1 MDLRIIVSLGLLGI
15 LGFLFYPHG
24 AGQYSPTNDVE
35 WVAIKSTLD
44 NEPLREAKLKKD
56 DPVIKTYDL
65 GYIYR
70 IDRAEILFNGMPK
83 DYDILTS
90 KVRNTQEYERAISAS
105 ATSREHFYPITTFPP
120 KESRW
125 IQVVVNDWY
134 EAQPPQVSSARIGAR
149 YEKHNSIS
157 SVRTRYNQYDAFLLF
172 DSLKSEPARKWI
184 GARRIEKEVKKD
196 KTTVKEVG
204 YEPLGRDGLDI
215 TFDLGGSKRVYG
227 VGVSN
232 GGPENNLKQ
241 YKLSLSSDDENY
253 QTVYTSPELENKFFT
268 DSHILDKTYQA
279 RYARINIPP
288 GGWYGKYPEIREVE
302 IYTDEYRP
310 SNYNEPIENNN
321 ASQVCYDNCG
331 ILENKLAPHLIQG
344 FPFDRG
350 EDSDPQIR
358 HSFKLGDEVD
368 PANSPD
374 ENSFCYHYD
383 SVIFS
388 YSNLDPGALYW
399 VQVTYL
405 QEKDGKRIQNLVA
418 DGFVLHDPMVIPTNT
433 AKKFTYAVP
442 PEAYNDGKMELH
454 FNRIAGPNAVVSEV
468 MLYRA
473 SKGNSIPVTYQD
485 GKTGAD
491 IYARAP
497 IATTPVVIDG
507 NLDEWS
513 NIYPIVTQGFIDNPS
528 NSPCQMYAQWN
539 TDNLY
544 FAIKIDRAKL
554 KKLSSS
560 PDIINSTD
568 TLHLFIDTAF
578 GSSKNVYKTNNYH
591 FTFSNL
597 GAILVPPSN
606 GRKEATNPD
615 KKTKE
620 GSPISFRR
628 VTEEQNANVI
638 VSQIHHYVD
647 SIPRNIENRK
657 DIETVTRII
666 PETSEYILEIRIPKG
681 TVLQDYSPQQGGFIG
696 FNYILSNPYIVERD
710 DDPQKTVIKGFEP
723 LFWSAASRDAAPMF
737 WGKLELIG
745 SISGQTAIM
754 DRNMTKKLTSF
765 NAGDI
770 IALTVIDPDRNTDI
784 NSSQTITVRV
794 NGNLTNDSKEV
805 TLYET
810 LPLSSHRLGSPSG
823 FTEEQTKGDQLGST
837 SDIDIQPANDSPF
850 FAGKIKTQFG
860 MDPNDDPV
868 VLTVQGKELVTLEYI
883 DPYYGPNQTNVKV
896 TYTATAKIGTNGS
909 LQILSRSGKEVKQ
922 FPAGLR
928 LFFKVQD
935 DDLIRLEGEVQSEP
949 AKVVI
954 TITSKTDSEQ
964 VTLVDEKNTGTFVGS
979 LETAYNT
986 TANKGDGILQIVGGE
1001 TIKALYV
1008 DTLQASGNTNVSVE
1022 TSANVDFGNDGNVV
1036 IGKSD
1041 LVPPS
1046 NGRTET
1052 IQPEDFVKI
1061 NSFNAGDILTII
1073 VKDTD
1078 LNRDKSAVEQ
1088 AEAKIEDEQNKDSV
1102 TVKLTEISS
1111 DSDTFMGTVR
1121 TAYGFKPDPNDDLL
1135 EVKGKDTVKAI
1146 YTDVIQS
1153 TGATMV
1159 NVNDI
1164 TIVNVGTDGVISIVK
1179 SNYLW
1184 KLENFNAGD
1193 TVYLK
1198 VWDPDLNLSP
1208 QVRDQVNISIVSE
1221 KTHDDETVT
1230 LQEKEPNSGVFY
1242 GIIKT
1247 EYSQL
1252 SFRRVTEEQKPVPAD
1267 KTLQVQG
1274 GERITTLYLDKLRA
1288 TGESN
1293 VPVTDSCI
1301 VNFGTT
1307 AKLTVFSKADP
1318 YTPIAGFP
1326 DEGWK
1331 KTFKAQET
1339 LSVRVED
1346 ADINSN
1352 AVAINASLVPP
1363 SNGRIDI
1370 EGVKSDSVV
1379 VTLTEQAD
1387 GVFVGNIKTEY
1398 AENVVA
1404 DDNILQ
1410 VRGDDKLTITYLD
1423 AIDDLGRTRVPIA
1436 TTLTVRKGQ
1445 TGILEIKR
1453 QRESD
1458 KSLELITNFNAGE
1471 SFIVE
1476 VRDADINVNP
1486 DAIDYTNVN
1495 IKGNLL
1501 RDELQLVL
1509 QETDKNSN
1517 IFRGTV
1523 QTALATDLVPPSNGR
1538 TEADPSDDILQVTE
1552 REIVTII
1559 YIDEVDTFGRND
1571 IQISSELTVR
1581 SKGTGSLLI
1590 VDSDFRKLSSFNAGQ
1605 KIFFRLDDVL
1615 FSSMLKN
1622 TARITVRSSIT
1633 KDSEEVVLE
1642 EMPSPGSKRGQG
1654 IYVGSIRT
1662 SYGLTSIRDNIL
1674 QVQGGE
1680 EIKAVYIPQFTDPQ
1694 RKTTEQISDSAN
1706 VNKGTTGKINI
1717 VSINGQ
1723 KLYNFNIGDKL
1734 YFKVEDPD
1742 LNISNSNIDKVDIR
1756 VSGEAVA
1763 GVKTITLTETD
1774 ANLVPPSNGRTDL
1787 VPPSNGRTDSGV
1799 FIGNIL
1805 TCYGRRLIPID
1816 DSSSNNQPPVS
1827 IELIGGETV
1836 TATYYDDITES
1847 GEINVKI
1854 TDTCRANMIGVAT
1867 YTSEK
1872 VVIDGNMAGWP
1883 LENALLAGDE
1893 GSNLYVQWDEEN
1905 LYILAYIIDSNVI
1918 VKDPVKYWEGSDAL
1932 EIFIDTQPVSEFSSD
1947 ADQMKN
1953 IVYYDLWFCPKGA
1966 GDDGSQPFVGQSI
1979 PKIIWNYSEIEKAI
1993 QIISSGYILE
2003 ARIPFKTVLGGFDP
2017 YNTPEEDIMSF
2028 NYIIYRDNSPKL
2040 QWAPTV
2046 KEELNLPLCHF
2057 GTLVFRK

>member
-24 AGQYSPTNDVE
+24 GGQYSPTNDVE

-65 GYIYR
+65 GFIYR

-90 KVRNTQEYERAISAS
+90 KVRNSQEYDRAISAS
-105 ATSREHFYPITTFPP
+105 ATSREHFYPITSFPP

-134 EAQPPQVSSARIGAR
+134 EASPPQVSSARIGAR
-149 YEKHNSIS
+149 YKKHNSIS
-157 SVRTRYNQYDAFLLF
+157 KVRTRYNQYDAFLLF

-184 GARRIEKEVKKD
+184 GARRVERDVKKD
-196 KTTVKEVG
+196 KTVVKEVG

-215 TFDLGGSKRVYG
+215 TFDLGGSKRIYG

-253 QTVYTSPELENKFFT
+253 QIVYTSPELENKYLT

-279 RYARINIPP
+279 RYARITVPP
-288 GGWYGKYPEIREVE
+288 GGWYGKFPEIREVE

-358 HSFKLGDEVD
+358 HSFKPGDEVD

-399 VQVTYL
+399 IQVTYL

-418 DGFVLHDPMVIPTNT
+418 DGFVLHDPMVIPANT
-433 AKKFTYAVP
+433 AKKFTYAIP
-442 PEAYNDGKMELH
+442 PEAYNDGKMELN

-473 SKGNSIPVTYQD
+473 SKGNTIPVTYQD

-491 IYARAP
+491 MYARAP
-497 IATTPVVIDG
+497 IATIPVVIDG

-539 TDNLY
+539 ADDLY
-544 FAIKIDRAKL
+544 FALKTDRAKL
-554 KKLSSS
+554 RKLSSS

-568 TLHLFIDTAF
+568 TLHLFVDTAF
-578 GSSKNVYKTNNYH
+578 GISKNVYKANNYH

-597 GAILVPPSN
+597 GAID
-606 GRKEATNPD
+606 PD
-615 KKTKE
+615 KKTKD
-620 GSPISFRR
+620 SNP
-628 VTEEQNANVI
+628 TANVI

-657 DIETVTRII
+657 DIEIVERII
-666 PETSEYILEIRIPKG
+666 PETYEYILEVRIPKG

-784 NSSQTITVRV
+784 NSPQTITVRV

-810 LPLSSHRLGSPSG
+810 PLP
-823 FTEEQTKGDQLGST
+823 KGDQPIST
-837 SDIDIQPANDSPF
+837 SDIDIQPVNDSPF
-850 FAGKIKTQFG
+850 FAGKLKTQFG
-860 MDPNDDPV
+860 TVPSDDPMI
-868 VLTVQGKELVTLEYI
+868 LAVQGKELVTLEYL
-883 DPYYGPNQTNVKV
+883 DPYYGPNQTSVKA

-909 LQILSRSGKEVKQ
+909 LQIISRSGKEVKQ

-954 TITSKTDSEQ
+954 TVSGKTDSEQ
-964 VTLVDEKNTGTFVGS
+964 VALVDEKNTGTFVGS
-979 LETAYNT
+979 LETTYNAM
-986 TANKGDGILQIVGGE
+986 ANKGDGILQVVGSE
-1001 TIKALYV
+1001 MIKALYV
-1008 DTLQASGNTNVSVE
+1008 DMLQASGNTNISVE

-1041 LVPPS
+1041 LVQ
-1046 NGRTET
+1046 
-1052 IQPEDFVKI
+1052 IEDFVKI
-1061 NSFNAGDILTII
+1061 SSFNAGDILAIM
-1073 VKDTD
+1073 VKDDD
-1078 LNRDKSAVEQ
+1078 LNRDKSALEQ

-1102 TVKLTEISS
+1102 TVKLTEMSS

-1121 TAYGFKPDPNDDLL
+1121 TAYGFKPDTNDDLL

-1159 NVNDI
+1159 NANDI
-1164 TIVNVGTDGVISIVK
+1164 VIVNVGTDGIISIVK
-1179 SNYLW
+1179 SNYQW

-1193 TVYLK
+1193 IVYLK

-1208 QVRDQVNISIVSE
+1208 QVMDQVNISIVSE
-1221 KTHDDETVT
+1221 KTRDDETVT

-1247 EYSQL
+1247 EYLDQPITS
-1252 SFRRVTEEQKPVPAD
+1252 D

-1274 GERITTLYLDKLRA
+1274 AERVTALYLDKLRA

-1301 VNFGTT
+1301 VNVGTT
-1307 AKLTVFSKADP
+1307 AKLTVFSKADL

-1331 KTFKAQET
+1331 KAFKAQET

-1352 AVAINASLVPP
+1352 AVAINANIILQ
-1363 SNGRIDI
+1363 SNGKIDT
-1370 EGVKSDSVV
+1370 EGDISDSVV
-1379 VTLTEQAD
+1379 ITLTEQTD
-1387 GVFVGNIKTEY
+1387 GVFVGDIKTEY
-1398 AENVVA
+1398 AEKVIA

-1410 VRGDDKLTITYLD
+1410 VHGEDKLTITYLD
-1423 AIDDLGRTRVPIA
+1423 AIDDLGRARVPIIA
-1436 TTLTVRKGQ
+1436 TLDVRKGE
-1445 TGILEIKR
+1445 TGILELKR

-1458 KSLELITNFNAGE
+1458 KSLELITSFNAGE

-1476 VRDADINVNP
+1476 VRDADVNVNP
-1486 DAIDYTNVN
+1486 DAIDYTNVSA
-1495 IKGNLL
+1495 KGNLL

-1509 QETDKNSN
+1509 QETDKNSK
-1517 IFRGTV
+1517 IFRGTI
-1523 QTALATDLVPPSNGR
+1523 QTALTTESDL
-1538 TEADPSDDILQVTE
+1538 SDDVLQVTE
-1552 REIVTII
+1552 REIVKIT
-1559 YIDEVDTFGRND
+1559 YIDEVDTFGKND

-1590 VDSDFRKLSSFNAGQ
+1590 VDSDFRKLSSFNASQ

-1615 FSSMLKN
+1615 LSSTLKN
-1622 TARITVRSSIT
+1622 TARISVRSGVT

-1662 SYGLTSIRDNIL
+1662 SYGLATNRDSVL
-1674 QVQGGE
+1674 QIQGGE

-1694 RKTTEQISDSAN
+1694 RKNTEQISDTAK

-1717 VSINGQ
+1717 VSNNGQ
-1723 KLYNFNIGDKL
+1723 KIYNFNIGDKL
-1734 YFKVEDPD
+1734 NFRVEDSD
-1742 LNISNSNIDKVDIR
+1742 LNISDSNIDKVDIR
-1756 VSGEAVA
+1756 VSGEAVT
-1763 GVKTITLTETD
+1763 GLKTITLTET
-1774 ANLVPPSNGRTDL
+1774 GI
-1787 VPPSNGRTDSGV
+1787 DSGI
-1799 FIGNIL
+1799 FIGSIL
-1805 TCYGRRLIPID
+1805 TCYGRCLIPVGSTNI
-1816 DSSSNNQPPVS
+1816 QPPVT

-1847 GEINVKI
+1847 GETNVRI
-1854 TDTCRANMIGVAT
+1854 TDTCRANMIGIAT

-1905 LYILAYIIDSNVI
+1905 LYILAYIIDSNIV

-1932 EIFIDTQPVSEFSSD
+1932 EIFIDTNPVSESNPD
-1947 ADQMKN
+1947 TDQMKH
-1953 IVYYDLWFCPKGA
+1953 IIYYALWFCPKGA
-1966 GDDGSQPFVGQSI
+1966 GDDGSQPFVGQSV
-1979 PKIIWNYSEIEKAI
+1979 PKIIWNYSEIERAV
-1993 QIISSGYILE
+1993 QIIPSGYILE
-2003 ARIPFKTVLGGFDP
+2003 IRIPFKTVLAGFDP

-2028 NYIIYRDNSPKL
+2028 NYIIYRDDNPKL

-2057 GTLVFRK
+2057 GTLVFRKTL